1 MKSFVNF
8 QHGQLLGTA
17 MLALGL
23 LLTCGCGRGDMPELG
38 DVSGKVTLDGKPV
51 VGINILFTPE
61 TGRAA
66 GGVTDEEGYYELVYL
81 DGYSGCKVGP
91 ANVTFEWSPG
101 VESNVSIPARY
112 MKEGLPV
119 TIKAGSNELDFPL
132 DSK

>member
-1 MKSFVNF
+1 MKSSVNVQYF
-8 QHGQLLGTA
+8 QRPRIALA
-17 MLALGL
+17 ALGL
-23 LLTCGCGRGDMPELG
+23 LLICGCGRGDMPELG
-38 DVSGKVTLDGKPV
+38 DVTGKVTVDGKPV

-112 MKEGLPV
+112 MKEGFPV
-119 TIKAGSNELDFPL
+119 TIKAGSNELDFPME
-132 DSK
+132 SK

>member
-1 MKSFVNF
+1 
-8 QHGQLLGTA
+8 

-61 TGRAA
+61 TGRPA

-81 DGYSGCKVGP
+81 NGYSGCKTGP
-91 ANVTFEWSPG
+91 AKVTFEWSPG
-101 VESNVSIPARY
+101 VEATVSVPARY
-112 MKEGLPV
+112 MSEGFAV
-119 TIKAGSNELDFPL
+119 TVNAGANELDFSL
-132 DSK
+132 ESK